1 MNNSVINEVTNFL
14 TEDTHWKD
22 LTRLNNNWSDDPIFK
37 NYHKLGNKQK
47 GVLGDVRLRD
57 EVMGI

>member
-14 TEDTHWKD
+14 AEDIHWKD

-37 NYHKLGNKQK
+37 NYHKLGNKQNYRI
-47 GVLGDVRLRD
+47 VH
-57 EVMGI
+57 